1 MNFHENVEI
10 CNHTNNR
17 KEIKFKLIIL
27 REMETFVK
35 SIENMKRR
43 MN

>member
-27 REMETFVK
+27 RETFVK